1 VSAPCQEEGCDRDV
15 SENDPGDC
23 HASMVEPGP
32 A

>member
-1 VSAPCQEEGCDRDV
+1 VGAPRQEERCDRDV
-15 SENDPGDC
+15 SENDPGGC